1 MWNPRALLF
10 SLNCYL
16 AVMLA
21 LFVAFSFALPNPW
34 WAALTV
40 FITSR
45 PAIGGG
51 IWAVAA
57 YRLAGTLLGMGAAL
71 VIIPNLVDA
80 PELMIVAL
88 AAWVGLCTFISL
100 LDRSPRSYAF
110 VLAGYTTTLVALPLV
125 DDPVNLF
132 NTAVY
137 RSEEVLIG
145 VLSAALMHNLI
156 FPRSME
162 GVMLAK
168 LNATMKDAAGWI
180 AGALHGTPEHAER
193 LARRRLAADISE
205 LTVMASNWR
214 FEPLRVRAGSKV
226 SRALEEQLAALL
238 PLLTAVEDRVL
249 ALGGIEALE
258 PALKALLGE
267 AGDWVGDGQSV
278 DAGRAES
285 LLQACA
291 ALTPR
296 SGPGASEI
304 ELLTL
309 NLMLRL
315 GQLIVAWR
323 DCNELA
329 GLLRTP
335 AHRPSARLA
344 DVIAAAGHRIL
355 HTDPVLALWSGL
367 TAVLTIVCCGAFA
380 MVLQW
385 PPGII
390 AVGIASLLC
399 TLFAAMDDPT
409 PVQSV
414 FLTWALVAIPIAAV
428 YVFIVLPEADGFAEL
443 ALALLPLLTAIGY
456 FMLIP
461 KYMLRAF
468 SLALLVMALIGLQP
482 AQRPDF
488 IGFANLSLAAF
499 IGTLIAMLVTKLVR
513 VIHPDVSARRLVR
526 AGWNELA
533 RVSSGAHRPR
543 REQFATLMLD
553 RMTMLAPRLA
563 QARSDRWLPLV
574 DTLADLQIG
583 VNLVDLLEAAK
594 ALPRDSQPRV
604 QHLQRQLASYF
615 LARSR
620 QLARAT
626 AVARPPPLAELD
638 EVVHALLAS
647 APSPQR
653 EHGLGGAAGL
663 RRNLATS
670 KFIFQEGDA
679 V

>member
-21 LFVAFSFALPNPW
+21 LFVAFSFELPNPG

-40 FITSR
+40 FIASR

-57 YRLAGTLLGMGAAL
+57 YRLVGTMFGMAAAL

-80 PELMIVAL
+80 PELMILAL
-88 AAWVGLCTFISL
+88 AAWVGLCTVISL

-110 VLAGYTTTLVALPLV
+110 VLAGYTATLVALPLV
-125 DDPVNLF
+125 GDPVNLF

-168 LNATMKDAAGWI
+168 LNATLKDAAGWI
-180 AGALHGTPEHAER
+180 RGALHGAPEHAER

-205 LTVMASNWR
+205 LTVMALNWR
-214 FEPLRVRAGSKV
+214 FEPLRVRAGSKM
-226 SRALEEQLAALL
+226 SRALEQRLAALL
-238 PLLTAVEDRVL
+238 PLLTAVDDRVL
-249 ALGGIEALE
+249 ALGGTEALE
-258 PALKALLGE
+258 PALKTLLGE
-267 AGDWVGDGQSV
+267 VGDWAGNGSSL
-278 DAGRAES
+278 DAGRADS

-291 ALTPR
+291 ALTPK
-296 SGPGASEI
+296 SGPDASET

-309 NLMLRL
+309 NLVLRL
-315 GQLIVAWR
+315 EQLIVAWR

-329 GLLRTP
+329 GLLREP
-335 AHRPSARLA
+335 ARKPSPRLA
-344 DVIAAAGHRIL
+344 EVIAAAGNRIL

-390 AVGIASLLC
+390 AVGLASLVC

-409 PVQSV
+409 PIQSV
-414 FLTWALVAIPIAAV
+414 FLTWTLVAIPISAV
-428 YVFIVLPEADGFAEL
+428 YVFIVLPEADGFPEL
-443 ALALLPLLTAIGY
+443 ALALLPLLMAIGY

-461 KYMLRAF
+461 KYALRAF
-468 SLALLVMALIGLQP
+468 TLALLVMALIALQP
-482 AQRPDF
+482 GQNPDF
-488 IGFANLSLAAF
+488 ISFANLSLAAF
-499 IGTLIAMLVTKLVR
+499 MGTLIAMLVTKLVR
-513 VIHPDVSARRLVR
+513 VIHPDVTARRLVR

-533 RVSSGAHRPR
+533 RVASGAHWPR

-553 RMTMLAPRLA
+553 RMAMLAPRLA
-563 QARSDRWLPLV
+563 QVKSDRWLPLV
-574 DTLADLQIG
+574 DTLVDLQIG

-604 QHLQRQLASYF
+604 QHLQRQLSSYF
-615 LARSR
+615 HARSC

-626 AVARPPPLAELD
+626 AVVRPPPLAELD

-647 APSPQR
+647 TASPQR
-653 EHGLGGAAGL
+653 DRGLGGAAGL
-663 RRNLATS
+663 RRNLMAS
-670 KFIFQEGDA
+670 KLIFQEGGTA
-679 V
+679 

>member
-1 MWNPRALLF
+1 MLNPRALLF
-10 SLNCYL
+10 GLNCYL

-21 LFVAFSFALPNPW
+21 LFVSFSFALPHPW

-40 FITSR
+40 FIASR
-45 PAIGGG
+45 PANGGG

-57 YRLAGTLLGMGAAL
+57 YRLAGTVLGMGAAL

-110 VLAGYTTTLVALPLV
+110 VLAGYTATLVALPLV
-125 DDPVNLF
+125 DDPANLF

-137 RSEEVLIG
+137 RTEEVLIG
-145 VLSAALMHNLI
+145 VLSAALVHNLI

-168 LNATMKDAAGWI
+168 LDTTMKDAAGWI
-180 AGALHGTPEHAER
+180 TGALHGTPEAAER

-214 FEPLRVRAGSKV
+214 FEPLRVRAGAKV
-226 SRALEEQLAALL
+226 SRALEERLATLL
-238 PLLTAVEDRVL
+238 PLLTAVDDRLL

-258 PALKALLGE
+258 PPLRALLGE
-267 AGDWVGDGQSV
+267 VGDWVGNGQSV
-278 DAGRAES
+278 DAARAES

-291 ALTPR
+291 ALAPK
-296 SGPGASEI
+296 SAPGTSEH
-304 ELLTL
+304 ELLKL
-309 NLMLRL
+309 NLVLRL
-315 GQLIVAWR
+315 EQLIVAWR

-329 GLLRTP
+329 GVLREP
-335 AHRPSARLA
+335 AQRPSARLA
-344 DVIAAAGHRIL
+344 GVIAEASQRVL
-355 HTDPVLALWSGL
+355 HTDPILALWSAL

-390 AVGIASLLC
+390 AIGIASLLC

-409 PVQSV
+409 PIQSV
-414 FLTWALVAIPIAAV
+414 FLTWTLVAIPIAAV
-428 YVFIVLPEADGFAEL
+428 HVFIVLPEADGFPEL

-461 KYMLRAF
+461 KYALRAF
-468 SLALLVMALIGLQP
+468 FLALLMMALIGLQP

-499 IGTLIAMLVTKLVR
+499 MGTLIAMLVTKLVR
-513 VIHPDVSARRLVR
+513 VIRPDVSARRLVR
-526 AGWNELA
+526 AGWDELA

-563 QARSDRWLPLV
+563 QTRSDRWLPRV
-574 DTLADLQIG
+574 DTLIDLQIG

-594 ALPRDSQPRV
+594 ALPRESQARV
-604 QHLQRQLASYF
+604 RQLQRRLASYF
-615 LARSR
+615 QARSR
-620 QLARAT
+620 QLGRAT
-626 AVARPPPLAELD
+626 ATACQPPLAELD
-638 EVVHALLAS
+638 EVVHALLAN
-647 APSPQR
+647 AASPQR
-653 EHGLGGAAGL
+653 DRGLGGAAGL
-663 RRNLATS
+663 RRNLVTS
-670 KFIFQEGDA
+670 QAIFQEGETA
-679 V
+679 